1 MSNNRKLNKHIKFAK
16 IFKKIFRKSKSDKL
30 DKKVTNKGI
39 NKITYNK
46 DLVSLFKGKKK
57 TQEIISK
64 PELYILNN
72 VAKMREEA
80 AEDILIP
87 RVDIIAVEKD
97 INLDELLKVFTKY
110 GYSRLPV
117 YNETLDDTL
126 GFVHVKDLIN
136 VLKKGSELNIAS
148 ILRPVLF
155 VSPYIKIVDL
165 LFEMIAKR
173 NHIAMVVDEFG
184 GIDGLITIEDIIEE
198 IVGDITDEHDKFS
211 KKMIL
216 INKAGYLEADARLSV
231 AELEEI
237 VGKFLTQ
244 EEKDE
249 VDTVGGLIT
258 FLSGR
263 VGHKNEIIKH
273 PSGIEFE
280 ILAADPLKVIKIGVH
295 YKGFMLTEKQD
306 SGVED

>member
-1 MSNNRKLNKHIKFAK
+1 MSNNRKLNKYIKFAK
-16 IFKKIFRKSKSDKL
+16 IFKKIFTKSKSDK
-30 DKKVTNKGI
+30 KTTNKNI
-39 NKITYNK
+39 HNK

-57 TQEIISK
+57 AQEIVSK

-97 INLDELLKVFTKY
+97 IKLDELLKVFIKY

-136 VLKKGSELNIAS
+136 ILKKGSELNIEH

-155 VSPYIKIVDL
+155 VSPYIKIIDL